1 MVRAV
6 VSYTIPNLYVTLYT
20 FMIEFL
26 SSLSGLNLTLSATRK
41 NLQGQ
46 EVICK
51 NKYVAKIKLL

>member
-6 VSYTIPNLYVTLYT
+6 MSYTIPNLHATLYT

-46 EVICK
+46 GVICK